1 MEYRALSPNYSAAKT
16 MRIGIDAH
24 ILSPEHHKHHPEIA
38 EYTRYLLHELLDT
51 DTENTYV
58 IFVDSRLSKEELDK
72 LKRPNTEIRHF
83 PFAQYRAYLPFF
95 YSHMLVS
102 SLLTAARLD
111 VFHSPEGLIPYLY
124 PGKVV
129 TTFHWVPTGERDS
142 NIFVN
147 TWMRG
152 ARAGFSALCWK
163 ASHII
168 LRNGKDR
175 DILVGLHHYPEER
188 AHVVQCIDCKTADW
202 KEHAAEVVKI
212 YKSTKKEKPVK
223 MKVETPAKPSLVQR
237 VLRYKRSKK
246 TK

>member
-1 MEYRALSPNYSAAKT
+1 

-38 EYTRYLLHELLDT
+38 DYTRGLIYELLEYDK
-51 DTENTYV
+51 DNTFV
-58 IFVDSRLSKEELDK
+58 IFVDARLSTEELNK
-72 LKRPNTEIRHF
+72 LKRKNTEIRHF

-102 SLLTAARLD
+102 SILTAARLD

-129 TTFHWVPTGERDS
+129 TTFHWVPTGVRDS

-147 TWMRG
+147 TWMLG
-152 ARAGFSALCWK
+152 ARKGFSALCRK

-175 DILVGLHHYPEER
+175 DILVGVHHFPEDR
-188 AHVVQCIDCKTADW
+188 AHVIQCVDCKTCDW
-202 KEHAAEVVKI
+202 KEHTKDILEI
-212 YKSTKKEKPVK
+212 YKSMKKEKPVK
-223 MKVETPAKPSLVQR
+223 VKIRKENAKPSLVQR
-237 VLRYKRSKK
+237 VLRFKRSKNK
-246 TK
+246 K

>member
-1 MEYRALSPNYSAAKT
+1 

-38 EYTRYLLHELLDT
+38 DYTRCLLHTLLKEDKA
-51 DTENTYV
+51 NSYV
-58 IFVDSRLSKEELDK
+58 IFVDSRLSKAELNL
-72 LKRPNTEIRHF
+72 LKKDNTEIRHF

-102 SLLTAARLD
+102 SILTAARLD

-147 TWMRG
+147 TWMLG
-152 ARAGFSALCWK
+152 ARVGFAALCRK
-163 ASHII
+163 ASHIL

-175 DILVGLHHYPEER
+175 DILCGVHHYPEAR
-188 AHVVQCIDCKTADW
+188 AHVIQCVDCKTVDW
-202 KEHAAEVVKI
+202 QEHTREVLSV

-223 MKVETPAKPSLVQR
+223 VVVKKENTRPSLVQR
-237 VLRYKRSKK
+237 VLRFK
-246 TK
+246 TKKKREKQSK

>member
-1 MEYRALSPNYSAAKT
+1 

-38 EYTRYLLHELLDT
+38 DYTRTLLNQLIDLDK
-51 DTENTYV
+51 ENKYV
-58 IFVDSRLSKEELDK
+58 IFVDSRLPKEELAK
-72 LKRPNTEIRHF
+72 LKRENTEIRHF

-102 SLLTAARLD
+102 SILTAARLD

-129 TTFHWVPTGERDS
+129 TTFHWVPTGKRDS

-147 TWMRG
+147 TWMLG
-152 ARAGFSALCWK
+152 ARVGFSALCRK
-163 ASHII
+163 ANHII

-175 DILVGLHHYPEER
+175 DILVGLHRFPEER
-188 AHVVQCIDCKTADW
+188 AHVIQCVDCKTCDW
-202 KEHAAEVVKI
+202 RDHAVEVTQI
-212 YKSTKKEKPVK
+212 YKSMKKEKPQ
-223 MKVETPAKPSLVQR
+223 KVLVEKKSDKPSLVQR
-237 VLRYKRSKK
+237 VLRFKRSKNK
-246 TK
+246 KEGEKKSR